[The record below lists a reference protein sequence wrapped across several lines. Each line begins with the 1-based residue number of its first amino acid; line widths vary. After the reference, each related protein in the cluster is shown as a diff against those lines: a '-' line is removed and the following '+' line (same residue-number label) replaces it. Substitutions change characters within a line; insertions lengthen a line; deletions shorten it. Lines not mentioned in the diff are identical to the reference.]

1 VSIFLFTDIEGSTQ
15 LWEEHRLAMTRAL
28 MRHDALLTEQITQH
42 GGQIIKHTG
51 DGVFAIFETGQ
62 PLECVLRIQQ
72 AFAQIDWSPLPPM
85 RIRIAL
91 NAGEAERRGD
101 DYFGP
106 VINRAARMLP
116 VGWGGQ
122 ILLTAAVAQ
131 QGSLPEGV
139 VLKDLGVHLLPDLHE
154 PQPIY
159 TLLHPDLPQQE
170 FPPLRTL
177 SFHPHNLPVQ
187 ATPFV
192 GRERELAELRQLWED
207 DNLRL
212 LTLTGPGGMGKTRL
226 VLQLAAEQITAYR
239 HGVYFVPLASVGH
252 PEGVVPAIA
261 STLRFYFYGPQ
272 AATLQLLGYLRDKEL
287 LLILDNYE
295 HLLDGAQLLA
305 DMLANAPQLR
315 LLVTSRE
322 RLNLPQEASYVVHG
336 MGLSREIN
344 GVAAAVTDGGGS
356 GEFDDALDLFMQ
368 SARHVRPD
376 FSLTPTERS
385 AAIRICQLVG
395 GMPLAIEL
403 AAAWAHLLPCH
414 QIADQIERGFAFLTG
429 AAEQFAPRQHSLRA
443 VFDYL
448 WGFLADYERRIICR
462 LAVFRGGFSREA
474 AAEVADASFF
484 FLSNLVD
491 RALLRVS
498 AHGRYEMHE
507 MLRQY
512 ALEQLANITG
522 EKELVR
528 DQHAAYYAGWLFA
541 QEEKLY
547 GPEQRAVQVA
557 LGEEIDNL
565 LLAWRYLLQNW
576 LQPVRRPRATA
587 LLHQMDYGLYLYY
600 ETRGLM
606 TDGRDLFARA
616 ARQIREIGLESMT
629 SAEQNLWAMMATL
642 EASMSLQL
650 GSLQPAAELLRQCLT
665 IFRRNDSRQD
675 QVLALAKLATICFH
689 TGDYEQLDTL
699 CREGLVLA
707 RAENLE
713 WDEVHLLKLMGN
725 AAYVQS
731 RFDEAHRLYEDTQ
744 LIAKRRGYSR
754 PLADSMNNLG
764 IIASALGDFDESERL
779 LKESMAAYI
788 EAGFHHGTAVTLNN
802 LADVAVKRGDYD
814 RAYRLFH
821 ESLTIYQKAGVT
833 KQIAF
838 TLKNIGDVALAAGDL
853 AQAEQHY
860 QQCLT
865 IYQEIADQ
873 REIAYSYNHL
883 GDVAQ
888 ARSDYAAAADW
899 YQQALAIFREIDYH
913 PGQSYA
919 LDSLG
924 AVARLQERYE
934 AAEKLH
940 QEALT
945 IYRQGQNDAGV
956 GHALNYLGQLAQAQ
970 GQFDLAETYFADSLA
985 TFTKIGLHL
994 GQIKSLTDLG
1004 QLRLVQQDPAA
1015 ATESFCQA
1023 LGIALQLHT
1032 VRLALQVLLHLALV
1046 RQQQAELL
1054 APEEALRLR
1063 LPAVEVVT
1071 LCQEHPASDRE
1082 TRQKAAAVADQLTA
1096 GLSAEQV
1103 ARAQEKGWEMAS
1115 TQLTAAAI
1123 VALAGCP
1130 NREG

>member
-1 VSIFLFTDIEGSTQ
+1 
-15 LWEEHRLAMTRAL
+15 MTRAL
-28 MRHDALLTEQITQH
+28 SRHDALLTEQITQH

-51 DGVFAIFETGQ
+51 DGVFAIFEAGQ
-62 PLECVLRIQQ
+62 PLECVLRIQT
-72 AFAQIDWSPLPPM
+72 AFAQTDWSPLPPL

-91 NAGEAERRGD
+91 NAGEAERRGN

-106 VINRAARMLP
+106 VINRTARMLP

-131 QGSLPEGV
+131 QGTMPESA
-139 VLKDLGVHLLPDLHE
+139 VLKDLGSHLLPDLHE

-187 ATPFV
+187 ATAFV
-192 GRERELAELRQLWED
+192 GRERELAELRQLCDREK
-207 DNLRL
+207 LRL

-226 VLQLAAEQITAYR
+226 ALQLAAEQITTYR
-239 HGVYFVPLASVGH
+239 HGVYFVSLASVGH
-252 PEGVVPAIA
+252 WEGIVPAVA
-261 STLRFYFYGPQ
+261 GNLKLHFFGPQ
-272 AATLQLLGYLRDKEL
+272 TATLQLLGYLRDKEL
-287 LLILDNYE
+287 LLILDNFE

-305 DMLANAPQLR
+305 EILASAPQVR

-322 RLNLPQEASYVVHG
+322 RLNLPQEASYVVRG
-336 MGLSREIN
+336 MGLSQERPASTTA
-344 GVAAAVTDGGGS
+344 VAHGRGPGD
-356 GEFDDALDLFMQ
+356 FDDAVDLFMQ
-368 SARHVRPD
+368 SARHARPD
-376 FSLTPTERS
+376 FSLTPQERS
-385 AAIRICQLVG
+385 AAIRICRLVG

-429 AAEQFAPRQHSLRA
+429 AAERLAQRQHSLRA

-448 WGFLADYERRIICR
+448 WGFLADYERRIVCR

-484 FLSNLVD
+484 FLSSLVD

-498 AHGRYEMHE
+498 ATGRYEMHE
-507 MLRQY
+507 MLRQF
-512 ALEQLANITG
+512 ALEQLNIISG

-528 DQHAAYYAGWLFA
+528 DRHAAYYARWLFA

-547 GPEQRAVQVA
+547 GPEQRVAQVA

-565 LLAWRYLLQNW
+565 LVAWRYLVQMW
-576 LQPVRRPRATA
+576 LQPVQRPRATV
-587 LLHQMDYGLYLYY
+587 LLQQMDYGLYLYY

-606 TDGRDLFARA
+606 ADGRDLFARS
-616 ARQIREIGLESMT
+616 AREIREIGLESMT
-629 SAEQNLWAMMATL
+629 SAEQNLWAVIATL

-650 GSLQPAAELLRQCLT
+650 GSLQPAAELLQQCLT
-665 IFRRNDSRQD
+665 IFRRNDSRRD
-675 QVLALAKLATICFH
+675 QALALGKLATICFH
-689 TGDYEQLDTL
+689 TGDYGQLDTL
-699 CREGLVLA
+699 CQEALALA
-707 RAENLE
+707 RSENLE

-764 IIASALGDFDESERL
+764 IIASALGEFDEAERL

-788 EAGFHHGTAVTLNN
+788 ETGFQHGTAVTLNN

-814 RAYRLFH
+814 RARRLYH

-853 AQAEQHY
+853 GEAEQFY

-865 IYQEIADQ
+865 IYREIADQ

-888 ARSDYAAAADW
+888 AREDYATAADW
-899 YQQALAIFREIDYH
+899 YEQALAIFQEIDYH

-924 AVARLQERYE
+924 AVARMQGQYE
-934 AAEKLH
+934 KAEQLH

-945 IYRQGQNDAGV
+945 IYRQGQNDEGV
-956 GHALNYLGQLAQAQ
+956 GHALNYLGLLAQAQ
-970 GQFDLAETYFADSLA
+970 GQFNLAETYFADSLA
-985 TFTKIGLHL
+985 AFAKIGSHL

-1004 QLRLVQQDPAA
+1004 QLRLAQQDLAA

-1023 LGIALQLHT
+1023 LEVALQQHT

-1046 RQQQAELL
+1046 RKQQAESLT
-1054 APEEALRLR
+1054 AEQAIRLR
-1063 LPAVEVVT
+1063 LPAVEIVT

-1082 TRQKAAAVADQLTA
+1082 TRQKATAVADQLTA
-1096 GLSAEQV
+1096 GLAARQV
-1103 ARAQEKGWEMAS
+1103 VQAQERGREMAS
-1115 TQLTAAAI
+1115 TQFSAAAML
-1123 VALAGCP
+1123 ALAGCFD
-1130 NREG
+1130 REG

>member
-1 VSIFLFTDIEGSTQ
+1 
-15 LWEEHRLAMTRAL
+15 MTRAL
-28 MRHDALLTEQITQH
+28 SRHDALLSEQIAQH

-51 DGVFAIFETGQ
+51 DGVFAVFEAGQ
-62 PLECVLRIQQ
+62 PLECVLRIQT
-72 AFAQIDWSPLPPM
+72 AFAQTDWSPLPPM

-106 VINRAARMLP
+106 VINRTARMLP

-131 QGSLPEGV
+131 QGPMPDGA
-139 VLKDLGVHLLPDLHE
+139 VLKDLGSHLLPDLHE

-192 GRERELAELRQLWED
+192 GRERELAELRRLWDREK
-207 DNLRL
+207 LRL

-226 VLQLAAEQITAYR
+226 ALQLAAEQITTCR
-239 HGVYFVPLASVGH
+239 HGVYFVSLASVGH
-252 PEGVVPAIA
+252 WEGIVPAIA
-261 STLRFYFYGPQ
+261 GNLKLHFFGPQ
-272 AATLQLLGYLRDKEL
+272 TATLQLLGYLRDKEL
-287 LLILDNYE
+287 LLILDNFE

-305 DMLANAPQLR
+305 EILASAPHVR

-322 RLNLPQEASYVVHG
+322 RLNLPQEASYVVRG
-336 MGLSREIN
+336 MGLPQEGYGS
-344 GVAAAVTDGGGS
+344 AAAAAAPDGDPGD
-356 GEFDDALDLFMQ
+356 FDDAVALFTQ
-368 SARHVRPD
+368 SARHARPD
-376 FSLTPTERS
+376 FSLTPPERS
-385 AAIRICQLVG
+385 AAIRICRLVE

-429 AAEQFAPRQHSLRA
+429 AAEQFARRQHSLRA

-484 FLSNLVD
+484 FLSSLVD

-498 AHGRYEMHE
+498 ASGRYEMHE
-507 MLRQY
+507 MLRQF
-512 ALEQLANITG
+512 ALEQLANISG

-528 DQHAAYYAGWLFA
+528 DRHAAYYARWLFA

-547 GPEQRAVQVA
+547 GPEQRLVQTA
-557 LGEEIDNL
+557 LGDEIDNL
-565 LLAWRYLLQNW
+565 LVAWRYLVQMW
-576 LQPVRRPRATA
+576 LRPVQRPRATA
-587 LLHQMDYGLYLYY
+587 LLQQMDYGLYLYY

-606 TDGRDLFARA
+606 VDGRDLFARSV
-616 ARQIREIGLESMT
+616 REIQEIGLESMT
-629 SAEQNLWAMMATL
+629 SAEQNLWAVMATL
-642 EASMSLQL
+642 EASMSSQL
-650 GSLQPAAELLRQCLT
+650 GSLQPAAELLKQCLT
-665 IFRRNDSRQD
+665 IFRRNDSRRD
-675 QVLALAKLATICFH
+675 QVLALGKLATICFH
-689 TGDYEQLDTL
+689 TGDYGQLDTL
-699 CREGLVLA
+699 CREALALA
-707 RAENLE
+707 RSENLE

-764 IIASALGDFDESERL
+764 IIASALGEFDEAERM
-779 LKESMAAYI
+779 LKESMAGYI
-788 EAGFHHGTAVTLNN
+788 ETGFQHGTAVTLNN

-814 RAYRLFH
+814 RARQLYH
-821 ESLTIYQKAGVT
+821 KTLTIYQKAGVT

-853 AQAEQHY
+853 GEGERFY
-860 QQCLT
+860 QQCLA

-888 ARSDYAAAADW
+888 ARADYATAADW
-899 YQQALAIFREIDYH
+899 YEQALAIFQEIDYH

-924 AVARLQERYE
+924 AVARLQGQCEK
-934 AAEKLH
+934 AEQLH
-940 QEALT
+940 QQALA
-945 IYRQGQNDAGV
+945 IYRQVENDEGV
-956 GHALNYLGQLAQAQ
+956 GHALHYLGLVAQAQ
-970 GQFDLAETYFADSLA
+970 GQLEVAETHFVDSLT
-985 TFTKIGLHL
+985 TFTNIGSHL

-1004 QLRLVQQDPAA
+1004 QLRLAQQDLAA
-1015 ATESFCQA
+1015 AVESFCQA
-1023 LGIALQLHT
+1023 LKIALQQHT
-1032 VRLALQVLLHLALV
+1032 GRLALQVLLHLALV
-1046 RQQQAELL
+1046 RHQQAELL
-1054 APEEALRLR
+1054 APDQAIRMR
-1063 LPAVEVVT
+1063 LPAIEIVA

-1082 TRQKAAAVADQLTA
+1082 TRQKATAVADQLTT
-1096 GLSAEQV
+1096 GLDTRQV
-1103 ARAQEKGWEMAS
+1103 SQAQERGREMAS
-1115 TQLTAAAI
+1115 TQLSPAKML
-1123 VALAGCP
+1123 ALAGCP
-1130 NREG
+1130 G